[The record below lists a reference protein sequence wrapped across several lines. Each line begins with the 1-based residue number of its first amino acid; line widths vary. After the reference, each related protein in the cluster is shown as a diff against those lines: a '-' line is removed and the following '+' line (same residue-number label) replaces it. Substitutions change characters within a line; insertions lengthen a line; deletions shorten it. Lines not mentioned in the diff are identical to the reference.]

1 MKPLAYYQ
9 AVATLTGCIIGAGV
23 LAIPYVVARSGFWTG
38 MLVLLVLGIAT
49 LFVHL
54 LVGEVSLRTKECSQ
68 LSGLAEKYLG
78 KHGKYAML
86 VSMIVGVYGA
96 LIAYTLGVGA
106 SLAVLFGGP
115 AWAWS
120 VAFYAVMAG
129 VIFGGIQYLAR
140 SELYLE
146 WIKFIVLGII
156 LLILFTSRNFNA
168 SRLSGFSW
176 SHILLPYGVILF
188 AYLGTAAIPEMREE
202 LKLCL
207 RFTKRAI
214 IIGSLIPIITYALFT
229 AAVVGVSGAYTS
241 EMAAIALGP
250 LVGVAG
256 LVMLHI
262 FAILAMATSFIALGF
277 ALKQAYAKDFNLP
290 EVEAWALVVVL
301 PAVLMSLG
309 VQSFVRTLDIAG
321 TFAGGLA
328 GILIVLIHARAK
340 KSKERKPEYT
350 IEMSK
355 FGYGTLILLFALG
368 MLYQLVRL
376 I

>member
-1 MKPLAYYQ
+1 MRPLAYYQ

-23 LAIPYVVARSGFWTG
+23 LAIPYVVAGSGFWTG

-49 LFVHL
+49 LLVHL
-54 LVGEVSLRTKECSQ
+54 LVGEVSLRTRECFQ

-78 KHGKYAML
+78 RRGKFAML

-120 VAFYAVMAG
+120 VAFYVLMSC
-129 VIFGGIQYLAR
+129 VIFGGIHYLAR
-140 SELYLE
+140 SEFYLE
-146 WIKFIVLGII
+146 FVKFGVLGVI
-156 LLILFTSRNFNA
+156 LLILFTSKNFDA
-168 SRLSGFSW
+168 GRLTGFSW
-176 SHILLPYGVILF
+176 NHILLPYGVILF

-207 RFTKRAI
+207 RLTKRAI
-214 IIGSLIPIITYALFT
+214 VIGSLIPIAAYALFT
-229 AAVVGVSGAYTS
+229 AAVIGVSGAYTS
-241 EMAAIALGP
+241 EIAAIALGP
-250 LVGVAG
+250 MVGTIG
-256 LVMLHI
+256 LILLHV

-277 ALKQAYAKDFNLP
+277 ALKQAYAKDFGLP
-290 EVEAWALVVVL
+290 EMEAWALVVVL
-301 PAVLMSLG
+301 PAVLMSIG
-309 VQSFVRTLDIAG
+309 VQSFVRTLDVAG

-340 KSKERKPEYT
+340 KMSERKPEYM
-350 IEMSK
+350 IALSK
-355 FGYGTLILLFALG
+355 VGYGAIILLFGIG
-368 MLYQLVRL
+368 MLYQLTRL

>member
-38 MLVLLVLGIAT
+38 MLVLLVLGLAT
-49 LFVHL
+49 LLVHL
-54 LVGEVSLRTKECSQ
+54 LVGEVALRTKECFQ

-86 VSMIVGVYGA
+86 ASMIVGVYGA
-96 LIAYTLGVGA
+96 LIAYTIGVGA
-106 SLAVLFGGP
+106 SLGVLFGGP

-120 VAFYAVMAG
+120 IVFYVLMSC
-129 VIFGGIQYLAR
+129 IIYGGIGLLAR
-140 SELYLE
+140 SELWLE
-146 WIKFIVLGII
+146 GVKFGVLGLI
-156 LLILFTSRNFNA
+156 LLILFSSRNFDIA
-168 SRLSGFSW
+168 RLSGFSW
-176 SHILLPYGVILF
+176 SHVLLPYGVILF

-214 IIGSLIPIITYALFT
+214 VIGSLIPIAAYALFT
-229 AAVVGVSGAYTS
+229 AAVIGVSGAYTS

-250 LVGVAG
+250 MVGIVG
-256 LVMLHI
+256 LVLLHL
-262 FAILAMATSFIALGF
+262 FAILAMSTSFIALGF
-277 ALKQAYAKDFNLP
+277 ALKQTYAKDFGLP
-290 EVEAWALVVVL
+290 KVEAWVLVVVL
-301 PAVLMSLG
+301 PAVLMSIG
-309 VQSFVRTLDIAG
+309 VQSFVRTLDVAG
-321 TFAGGLA
+321 TFAGGIA
-328 GILIVLIHARAK
+328 GVLIVIIHARAK
-340 KSKERKPEYT
+340 ESKERKPEFT
-350 IEMSK
+350 IKMSR
-355 FGYGTLILLFALG
+355 FSYGAVILLFGIG